1 MESTRDNSVDAQQTT
16 DANNGERLNT
26 TANDRAAIEKLR
38 QEFRED
44 IIRIENKIDAG
55 HRELLG
61 YIINHLEHHAKFPAN
76 KKD

>member
-55 HRELLG
+55 HRELLVT
-61 YIINHLEHHAKFPAN
+61 
-76 KKD
+76 